1 MSWYAVDA
9 LDDAL
14 AETQAL
20 LLPFD
25 LGTWVRLAVITAFAG
40 LSAPQTPTFS
50 VEAPPE
56 TVFEVVRGVSVS
68 EALAVA
74 TVVGV
79 AVLVVGAVVAAV
91 GAVMEFVLVDAARS
105 RDVRVAGP
113 FGQRLGPGLRLFAFR
128 VAVVLVGVLAAALV
142 LAPVAAALL
151 LGQLVWLLAL
161 AVTLP
166 LALAVGLATAVAAE
180 FTTAFV
186 VPLMADDD
194 DDGVGLLAG
203 WRRLYPAVRA
213 DWRQFGVYV
222 LVKAVLLFGA
232 SLALGFAVAVVAV
245 PFGVGTLFV
254 GPVSAAGV
262 AALVA
267 AGVVGLL
274 AVAAV
279 SVPTMTF
286 LRYHSLSVLGQ
297 SAVEFSL
304 R

>member
-1 MSWYAVDA
+1 MTWDAVDA

-14 AETQAL
+14 AETREL

-25 LGTWVRLAVITAFAG
+25 LWTWVRLAVVTAFAG

-56 TVFEVVRGVSVS
+56 AVFEVAREVTLS

-74 TVVGV
+74 GVVAA
-79 AVLVVGAVVAAV
+79 AVLAGGTVVAAV
-91 GAVMEFVLVDAARS
+91 GAVMEFVLVDVARS

-113 FGQRLGPGLRLFAFR
+113 FRARLGPGLRLFGFR
-128 VAVVLVGVLAAALV
+128 VAVVLVGAFAAALAAV
-142 LAPVAAALL
+142 PVGLALL
-151 LGQLVWLLAL
+151 TGTVAWLLAL

-166 LALAVGLATAVAAE
+166 LALAVGLAAALAAE

-186 VPLMADDD
+186 VPLMAA
-194 DDGVGLLAG
+194 DGVGLLEG
-203 WRRLYPAVRA
+203 WRRLAPVVRS
-213 DWRQFGVYV
+213 DWQQFGVYV
-222 LVKAVLLFGA
+222 LVKAVLSFGA
-232 SLALGFAVAVVAV
+232 SLALGFAVAIVAV

-254 GPVSAAGV
+254 GPVSPVG
-262 AALVA
+262 LVA
-267 AGVVGLL
+267 LAASAVVGLL
-274 AVAAV
+274 VVGAV

-286 LRYHSLSVLGQ
+286 LRYHSLCVLDR
-297 SAVEFSL
+297 SAVAFSL

>member
-9 LDDAL
+9 LDEAL
-14 AETQAL
+14 AETRDL

-56 TVFEVVRGVSVS
+56 AVFEVTREVSVS
-68 EALAVA
+68 EVLAVA
-74 TVVGV
+74 AVAGV
-79 AVLVVGAVVAAV
+79 AVLVVGTVVAAV
-91 GAVMEFVLVDAARS
+91 GAVMEFVLVDVARS
-105 RDVRVAGP
+105 RDVRVAEP
-113 FGQRLGPGLRLFAFR
+113 FQRRLGPGLRLFGFR
-128 VAVVLVGVLAAALV
+128 IAVVLVGVLASALL

-166 LALAVGLATAVAAE
+166 LALVVGLGTALASE

-186 VPLMADDD
+186 VPLMAE
-194 DDGVGLLAG
+194 DGVGLLEG
-203 WRRLYPAVRA
+203 WRRVYPEVRA

-232 SLALGFAVAVVAV
+232 SLALGFGVAIVAV

-254 GPVSAAGV
+254 GPVSAAGL
-262 AALVA
+262 AALVVSA
-267 AGVVGLL
+267 VVGLL
-274 AVAAV
+274 VVGAV

-286 LRYHSLSVLGQ
+286 LRYHSLSVLDR

>member
-14 AETQAL
+14 SEAKAL

-25 LGTWVRLAVITAFAG
+25 LGTWVRLAIITAFAG

-56 TVFEVVRGVSVS
+56 VVVEVSQEFTLAEFVAAFAVVGAAV
-68 EALAVA
+68 LAVA
-74 TVVGV
+74 TVV
-79 AVLVVGAVVAAV
+79 AVV
-91 GAVMEFVLVDAARS
+91 GAVMEFVLVDVTRS
-105 RDVRVAGP
+105 RDVRVVGP
-113 FGQRLGPGLRLFAFR
+113 FRRWLGPGLRLLGFR
-128 VAVVLVGVLAAALV
+128 IAVVFVGLLAAAV
-142 LAPVAAALL
+142 VVAPVAAAVLS
-151 LGQLVWLLAL
+151 GQPVWLVGLVVAVPLAVLVGAVSAL
-161 AVTLP
+161 AS
-166 LALAVGLATAVAAE
+166 E

-186 VPLMADDD
+186 VPLMADD
-194 DDGVGLLAG
+194 GVGVLAG
-203 WRRLYPAVRA
+203 WRRLWPEVRA
-213 DWRQFGVYV
+213 DWQQFGVYV

-245 PFGVGTLFV
+245 PFGLGSLFV
-254 GPVSAAGV
+254 GPVSPLGLLSLAT
-262 AALVA
+262 AAL
-267 AGVVGLL
+267 VGLL
-274 AVAAV
+274 AVGAV

-286 LRYHSLSVLGQ
+286 LRYHSLSVLDR

>member
-9 LDDAL
+9 LDEAL
-14 AETQAL
+14 AETRAL

-25 LGTWVRLAVITAFAG
+25 LGTWVRLAVVTAFAG
-40 LSAPQTPTFS
+40 LSAPQTPAFP

-56 TVFEVVRGVSVS
+56 TVFEVTSEVS

-79 AVLVVGAVVAAV
+79 ALVVVGTVAAAV
-91 GAVMEFVLVDAARS
+91 GAVMEFVLVDAVQSRS
-105 RDVRVAGP
+105 VRVTGA
-113 FGQRLGPGLRLFAFR
+113 FGRSLGAGLRLFAFR
-128 VAVVLVGVLAAALV
+128 AAAVFVGLLAAALIV
-142 LAPVAAALL
+142 APVAAALV

-166 LALAVGLATAVAAE
+166 LALVVGLGTVVATE

-194 DDGVGLLAG
+194 VGVVAG

-213 DWRQFGVYV
+213 DWQQFGVYV
-222 LVKAVLLFGA
+222 LVKAVLLFGS

-245 PFGVGTLFV
+245 PFGVGTLFG
-254 GPVSAAGV
+254 GPVSAAGLT
-262 AALVA
+262 ALVV
-267 AGVVGLL
+267 AGAVGLL

-286 LRYHSLSVLGQ
+286 LRYHSLSVLDQ
-297 SAVEFSL
+297 SAVGFSL
-304 R
+304 N